1 MMKKK
6 KIEFLR
12 DYQDEKQRRREMTE
26 VGPTKELA
34 GPHGRGRS
42 LYLPQ
47 STLKLKQKLERVVQ

>member
-34 GPHGRGRS
+34 GPHGRS